1 VKLFTKYNR
10 INVAVTIVIFLLGSC
25 LFYLLVHYIFLHQLD
40 EALKTEQQEVL
51 AFEQKHGKLPEVI
64 NTPDENT
71 VYDRVSRPFNGYYCN
86 RFVKYEKEKEWS
98 RQIVFCVFA
107 NGMNYK
113 VTVSKP
119 LEETEDLLQV
129 IIVVTVL
136 LIALILGSAYFINRA
151 VLNRLWRPFYNALDV
166 LRRFKLDQKS
176 KFTLEQSNIE
186 EFDQLNNDI
195 RGALQRVQAD
205 FESLNQFTTY
215 AAHEMQTPLAVIRA
229 RLELLLQDETVFR
242 NHTVQITSVLQAV
255 RKLTK
260 LHQSLLLLNKI
271 ENEQFTFTEKVRI
284 DKTINHKL
292 SELEDLINA
301 KEISIEK
308 QIQPVAVNFHVYLA
322 DILIGNL
329 LNNAIR
335 YNEKGG
341 LINIQLNEN
350 ELVISNTSYLNAMT
364 NERVFQRFFRSPEAK
379 EEGNGLGLAIVK
391 RICEAAGYTVTYT
404 YIKGMHFFWVAF

>member
-1 VKLFTKYNR
+1 
-10 INVAVTIVIFLLGSC
+10 
-25 LFYLLVHYIFLHQLD
+25 
-40 EALKTEQQEVL
+40 
-51 AFEQKHGKLPEVI
+51 
-64 NTPDENT
+64 
-71 VYDRVSRPFNGYYCN
+71 
-86 RFVKYEKEKEWS
+86 
-98 RQIVFCVFA
+98 
-107 NGMNYK
+107 M
-113 VTVSKP
+113 
-119 LEETEDLLQV
+119 
-129 IIVVTVL
+129 
-136 LIALILGSAYFINRA
+136 
-151 VLNRLWRPFYNALDV
+151 WRPFYNALDV
-166 LRRFKLDQKS
+166 LKRFKLDQRS
-176 KFTLEQSNIE
+176 KFTLKQSNIE

-195 RGALQRVQAD
+195 RDALQRVQAD
-205 FESLNQFTTY
+205 FESLNQFTAY

-229 RLELLLQDETVFR
+229 RLELLLQDEAIFR
-242 NHTVQITSVLQAV
+242 NHTVQITSILQAV

-271 ENEQFTFTEKVRI
+271 ESDQFAFTEKVRI

-335 YNEKGG
+335 YNVKGG

-350 ELVISNTSYLNAMT
+350 ELVVSNTSYLNGMT
-364 NERVFQRFFRSPEAK
+364 NEHVFQRFFRSPEAK

-404 YIKGMHFFWVAF
+404 YIKGMHFFWVVF

>member
-1 VKLFTKYNR
+1 MKLFTKYNR

-71 VYDRVSRPFNGYYCN
+71 VYDRVSRPFNEYYCN

-98 RQIVFCVFA
+98 RQIVFSVFA

-205 FESLNQFTTY
+205 FESLNQFTAY

-284 DKTINHKL
+284 DKIINHKL

-322 DILIGNL
+322 DILVGNL

-335 YNEKGG
+335 YNVKGG
-341 LINIQLNEN
+341 FINIQLNEN
-350 ELVISNTSYLNAMT
+350 ELVVSNTSYLNAMT

-391 RICEAAGYTVTYT
+391 RICEAAGFTITYT
-404 YIKGMHFFWVAF
+404 YIKGMHFFWIAF